1 MGKRSICLDRFRLA
15 SEMKRQK
22 RCQMVVWSRLGGG
35 PRMLCRIIWA
45 AMSVRRQMEGLD
57 RVASRSRG
65 GRFEDPG
72 APVLDHQDRQDLGEE
87 PTARQGLAVR
97 RQGVEIE
104 QRFPAFEHEFNGLI
118 TNDKFCLSR
127 TGRLTLT
134 WWRRALR
141 LRDQAP
147 GSSTTVPD
155 LESDRGGGHEVLLAG
170 SSPDGA
176 SLGRSSAVGSGLHAH
191 PGLECAQQP
200 AGTDG
205 GERPL
210 PSSAG
215 GEP

>member
-1 MGKRSICLDRFRLA
+1 
-15 SEMKRQK
+15 MKRQK

-104 QRFPAFEHEFNGLI
+104 QRFPAFEQKFNGLI

-127 TGRLTLT
+127 TGRLALS
-134 WWRRALR
+134 WWRYPLR
-141 LRDQAP
+141 RRDPAP
-147 GSSTTVPD
+147 EGTDTVPD
-155 LESDRGGGHEVLLAG
+155 LEGDRGGGHETPLAG
-170 SSPDGA
+170 SPSDAAGF
-176 SLGRSSAVGSGLHAH
+176 GRRSAVGSGLHAH
-191 PGLECAQQP
+191 SELGSGRHGLGAR
-200 AGTDG
+200 G
-205 GERPL
+205 GKRHL
-210 PSSAG
+210 PTSSG